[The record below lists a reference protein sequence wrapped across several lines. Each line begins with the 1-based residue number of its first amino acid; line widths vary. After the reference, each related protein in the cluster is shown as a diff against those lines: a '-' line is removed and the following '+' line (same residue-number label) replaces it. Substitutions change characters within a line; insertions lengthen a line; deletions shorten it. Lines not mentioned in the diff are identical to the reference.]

1 MSLLLTLLM
10 TRMISLSP
18 CWSEAISPIVMGHD
32 TILHTSL
39 RQRTWFTSS
48 KDQKPKPH
56 SFFSWVITVQATFA
70 FDEFSAGPDHRKTEH
85 ILFISLMHAPGKMK
99 PDIQKL
105 TILTK
110 TEQIS

>member
-10 TRMISLSP
+10 TRMISPSP
-18 CWSEAISPIVMGHD
+18 CWSEAISPIVMDHD

-39 RQRTWFTSS
+39 RQRTWFTSF
-48 KDQKPKPH
+48 KDQKPNPPP
-56 SFFSWVITVQATFA
+56 FFSWVITVQATFA
-70 FDEFSAGPDHRKTEH
+70 FDEFSAGPTEQ
-85 ILFISLMHAPGKMK
+85 ILFISLMHAPGRMK